1 MAMMAAAV
9 AAMTLGEL
17 LGPAA
22 GAHAAVAVTDLVSD
36 SREVSP
42 GAAFIAL
49 AGYRSHGL
57 EYAADALAAGAKIVV
72 YEPPV
77 TAGLHLPQPSLALP
91 DLRARLGELGR
102 RFYGRSG
109 LPDALIGVTGT
120 NGKTTVAWLV
130 ASALSALDEPCG
142 YIGTLGYGVP
152 GAMRPQALTTPDCL
166 GLHRELAEIGR
177 PRAVLEVS
185 SHAIAQDRIAGLG
198 FEGAVFTNLSHDHLD
213 WHGSM
218 DAYFEAKAK
227 LFARDEL
234 VFAVVNVSDAYGRQ
248 LLKRISP
255 AARTVAVKLDGGSSA
270 DLVARAESRGL
281 DGQVL
286 HVSGG
291 YGEAR
296 IASSLIGDFNA
307 ENLLL
312 ALGAV
317 LACGH
322 EIEAAGGALSGA
334 AAPPGRMEVFG
345 GPPGRPWVIVDYAH
359 TPDALMRVLS
369 AIATMKSGGL
379 TAVFGCG
386 GDRDRDKR
394 APMGRAAALYAD
406 HIVLTDDNPRGE
418 DPAEIVAAIAAGA
431 AGHSDIR
438 IVHSRE
444 LAIEGAVRAAAPGD
458 IVLVAG
464 KGHETRQLAGGESRA
479 FDDRAM
485 VRGVLEGM
493 T

>member
-1 MAMMAAAV
+1 MMAAAV

-17 LGPAA
+17 LGPVA

-57 EYAADALAAGAKIVV
+57 EYAAEALAAGAKIVI
-72 YEPPV
+72 YEPPIA
-77 TAGLHLPQPSLALP
+77 AGLNPPQPSLALP
-91 DLRARLGELGR
+91 DLRARLGEMGR
-102 RFYGRSG
+102 RFYGRSV

-130 ASALSALDEPCG
+130 ASALSALDDPCG
-142 YIGTLGYGVP
+142 YVGTLGYGVP
-152 GAMRPQALTTPDCL
+152 GALRPQALTTPDCL

-234 VFAVVNVSDAYGRQ
+234 VFAVVNMGDAYG
-248 LLKRISP
+248 LKLHGRISP
-255 AARTVAVKLDGGSSA
+255 AARTVSVKLDGGSE

-286 HVSGG
+286 EVSGS

-296 IASSLIGDFNA
+296 IESSLIGEFNS

-312 ALGAV
+312 ALGAI

-322 EIEAAGGALSGA
+322 EIDAAGAALSGA

-345 GPPGRPWVIVDYAH
+345 GPPKRPWVIVDYAH
-359 TPDALMRVLS
+359 TPDALTRVLS
-369 AIATMKSGGL
+369 AIATTQSGEL

-431 AGHSDIR
+431 AGHCDVR
-438 IVHSRE
+438 IVHARD
-444 LAIEGAVRAAAPGD
+444 LAIEGAVRAARPGD

-479 FDDRAM
+479 FDDRAI